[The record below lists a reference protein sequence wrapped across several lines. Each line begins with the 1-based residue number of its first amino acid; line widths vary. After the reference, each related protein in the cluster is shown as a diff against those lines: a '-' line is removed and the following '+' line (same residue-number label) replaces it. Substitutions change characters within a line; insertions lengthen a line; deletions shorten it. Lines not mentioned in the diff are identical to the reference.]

1 MPDSPRVALVVP
13 TLGERPQLLRLAL
26 DSIDRQPV
34 PVTVIVVAPKA
45 AIEAAAIAREFGATV
60 VADPGGL
67 VASINAGVDHC
78 LDDSGIE
85 FVGWLNDDDL
95 LEPDSMQHVIDV
107 LDDDPRT
114 VVAFGACRYIDS
126 YGREL
131 FISNAGTWA
140 PRILTWGPDL
150 IPQPGML
157 VRAGAWRTVGGLDSS
172 YRLAFDLDL
181 LLRLK
186 RIGRLTYCGVIVSSF
201 RWHPDSLTVD
211 DRDRNL
217 RESERAK
224 REALPEVL
232 RPVAKLWELPV
243 RVTITIAAGRVT
255 RKAQA
260 RDA

>member
-26 DSIDRQPV
+26 ASIDRQSLPV
-34 PVTVIVVAPKA
+34 SVIVVAPDA
-45 AIEAAAIAREFGATV
+45 ASEAAAIAREFGATV

-78 LDDSGIE
+78 LTNPGIE

-95 LEPDSMQHVIDV
+95 LEPGSMQYVLDV

-114 VVAFGACRYIDS
+114 VVAFGACRYIDAD
-126 YGREL
+126 GREL
-131 FISNAGTWA
+131 FVSKAGTWA

-157 VRAGAWRTVGGLDSS
+157 VRADAWRTVGGLDAS

-186 RIGRLTYCGVIVSSF
+186 RIGRLTYCGEIVSSF

-224 REALPEVL
+224 REALPAIL
-232 RPVAKLWELPV
+232 RPVAKVWEFPM
-243 RVTITIAAGRVT
+243 RMAITFAAARVT

-260 RDA
+260 RHA